1 MAAQALGIERHIAV
15 DEGICGGEP
24 RIAGTRIKVRHVVV
38 EYERRGLSPDE
49 ICDLHP
55 GLTLAAVHSAIA
67 YYYEHRDEMLEAIR
81 RDEGFAV
88 TVKRRLEFTSTGLF
102 PGSGAVDSMPK

>member
-1 MAAQALGIERHIAV
+1 MSAEALGIDRHIAM

-24 RIAGTRIKVRHVVV
+24 RIAGTRIKVRHIMA
-38 EYERRGLSPDE
+38 EYERQGLSPDR

-67 YYYEHRDEMLEAIR
+67 YYYEHRDEILEAIR
-81 RDEGFAV
+81 RDEEFAES
-88 TVKRRLEFTSTGLF
+88 VKGRLNLR
-102 PGSGAVDSMPK
+102 D

>member
-1 MAAQALGIERHIAV
+1 MSAEALGIDRYIAV

-24 RIAGTRIKVRHVVV
+24 RIAGTRIKVRHIMA
-38 EYERRGLSPDE
+38 EYERQGLSPDR

-67 YYYEHRDEMLEAIR
+67 YYYEHRDEILEAIR
-81 RDEGFAV
+81 RDEEFAES
-88 TVKRRLEFTSTGLF
+88 VKGRLNLRN
-102 PGSGAVDSMPK
+102 

>member
-1 MAAQALGIERHIAV
+1 MSAQALGIERHIAI

-24 RIAGTRIKVRHVVV
+24 RIAGTRIKVRHIVV
-38 EYERRGLSPDE
+38 EYERQGLSPDE

-81 RDEGFAV
+81 RDEEFAK
-88 TVKRRLEFTSTGLF
+88 TVKGKGRLNLRN
-102 PGSGAVDSMPK
+102 